1 MKRQKYFDSIK
12 VINNNIYL
20 VTSAGKMI
28 VRADV
33 LTGDAQIYADA
44 SLYGLGVYIR
54 MAEGNEENKLLF
66 FANCS
71 SHIVIFDLV
80 NDEYRIVQL
89 KECEKDQVNMYFS
102 NIYMNGDIIIFP
114 FRGKKIA
121 RYDLAGR
128 VIGTVDL
135 KSNSISKYGYKNVRQ
150 IIAPDKNGNIY
161 FIIACEKGD
170 LICKYDL
177 GNNNISIIYEVI
189 NGVVFNISCEN
200 ERVSFLCVTT
210 KKVRYI
216 SYSTK
221 EGKILKSVD
230 LPDVSHMDYEIYEM
244 YQMYLDEDRTY
255 ILCGSE
261 LYELNTEDNEAE
273 TKLICTLKDNVEYT
287 GCGYYYDSTEKTLC
301 SYTQKE
307 KCIDMKEVAA
317 KVIEKVMHDSS
328 VIKYEGEISLSDF
341 LNCI

>member
-1 MKRQKYFDSIK
+1 MRGKYFDSIK

-20 VTSAGKMI
+20 VTHEGKMI

-33 LTGDAQIYADA
+33 LTGTAQIYADA
-44 SLYGLGVYIR
+44 SVYEFIGNIR
-54 MAEGNEENKLLF
+54 MAEGNEGNKLLF
-66 FANCS
+66 YDNYS
-71 SHIVIFDLV
+71 PYIVIFDLE
-80 NDEYRIVQL
+80 NNEYRKVQL
-89 KECEKDQVNMYFS
+89 NECEKDQVNMYFS
-102 NIYMNGDIIIFP
+102 NIYMNGDIITFP
-114 FRGKKIA
+114 FRGKKIV

-135 KSNSISKYGYKNVRQ
+135 EGNSISKYGYKNVRQ
-150 IIAPDKNGNIY
+150 MTASDKNGNIY
-161 FIIACEKGD
+161 FVVNCEKGD

-230 LPDVSHMDYEIYEM
+230 LPDVSYMNYAIPQM
-244 YQMYLDEDRTY
+244 YQMYLEEDRTY

-261 LYELNTEDNEAE
+261 LYELNTEDNDSE
-273 TKLICTLKDNVEYT
+273 TKRICTLKDTVEYT
-287 GCGYYYDSTEKTLC
+287 GCGYYYDTTEKKLYSC
-301 SYTQKE
+301 TQKE
-307 KCIDMKEVAA
+307 KCVDMKEVAA